1 MVKAMGNIIYLYQ
14 DIYDRHIQIT
24 EEEYTMENYIP
35 TNDSSE
41 MLDTIDRFRSNYS
54 LIGEGV
60 VDKIID
66 ELADV
71 GLYMHDDYDI
81 EDILYYLNN
90 Q

>member
-1 MVKAMGNIIYLYQ
+1 
-14 DIYDRHIQIT
+14 
-24 EEEYTMENYIP
+24 MENYIP

-90 Q
+90 QWGRLWNIIMRNISRHTIL